1 MDQTLSR
8 VLNNIQAAQ
17 AAFELVGQ
25 SLDDIKLSPEDMYKT
40 VARQIEVETP
50 QVSQATS
57 FFTQMWGQ
65 VEELLSS
72 QELSPKV
79 QFSVMEAVKNHPFFG
94 GKFSEL
100 LGQVEYSP
108 EIGSRLEEVLKSHPL
123 FGNMYNEV
131 VSQFETDPRPS
142 NIMEILKKLHANAA
156 STGQELKEI
165 ETVYEQVMLTEQ
177 EIATLMLKRRAE
189 IGEKLAEY
197 AGGMEALQAGMATYY
212 ENFFTEEERR
222 AKQVESAMR
231 TIELE
236 AKAMGYTLEQV
247 PRTKD
252 EFRNLVESLNLT
264 TESGQRMFAK
274 LMELSGAFALVYESM
289 EALKALAEDVG
300 KVIGEIGEE
309 GAMKIAELLKSLKPG
324 ANGSDAWEELDT
336 WMRSLGIE
344 TPRTS
349 EAMYALLT
357 SGRLTSVQ
365 MLALAE
371 RSDELL
377 AAFAYLEEG
386 LSGWRAN
393 VQTAISDLERS
404 VAAEK
409 EAINATYQARV
420 DALNAEKEAANL
432 AHSERIAA
440 LNDERTA
447 AQEAAQEVG
456 SVLSSITSAL
466 SSFRGTVVDEFSRA
480 AASAM
485 LADWARSRQ
494 LPSSEDLNR
503 VLAAAT
509 SGAPEQFRTAA
520 DYAAYQKSTMA
531 NLIMLERSGQSQ
543 LSAAEQTVQAIDAR
557 IEQAN
562 KQHEQYIGFLDQQIQ
577 QAAEWRD
584 DELGRLDQIVEDA
597 KRAAEIALGTY
608 RATVSVEEA
617 MRAVYAVISGQPGA
631 APPWDGPVEPPGGW
645 DAGPVAQRET
655 TAEVVELRTEVAL
668 LRESLTNL
676 GVSEAASLKSI
687 DDRLLK
693 WELQSQSGE
702 GPVTVVRAS

>member
-1 MDQTLSR
+1 M
-8 VLNNIQAAQ
+8 
-17 AAFELVGQ
+17 
-25 SLDDIKLSPEDMYKT
+25 
-40 VARQIEVETP
+40 AR
-50 QVSQATS
+50 
-57 FFTQMWGQ
+57 
-65 VEELLSS
+65 
-72 QELSPKV
+72 
-79 QFSVMEAVKNHPFFG
+79 
-94 GKFSEL
+94 
-100 LGQVEYSP
+100 
-108 EIGSRLEEVLKSHPL
+108 
-123 FGNMYNEV
+123 
-131 VSQFETDPRPS
+131 
-142 NIMEILKKLHANAA
+142 
-156 STGQELKEI
+156 
-165 ETVYEQVMLTEQ
+165 
-177 EIATLMLKRRAE
+177 
-189 IGEKLAEY
+189 
-197 AGGMEALQAGMATYY
+197 
-212 ENFFTEEERR
+212 
-222 AKQVESAMR
+222 
-231 TIELE
+231 
-236 AKAMGYTLEQV
+236 
-247 PRTKD
+247 
-252 EFRNLVESLNLT
+252 
-264 TESGQRMFAK
+264 
-274 LMELSGAFALVYESM
+274 
-289 EALKALAEDVG
+289 
-300 KVIGEIGEE
+300 
-309 GAMKIAELLKSLKPG
+309 
-324 ANGSDAWEELDT
+324 
-336 WMRSLGIE
+336 
-344 TPRTS
+344 
-349 EAMYALLT
+349 
-357 SGRLTSVQ
+357 
-365 MLALAE
+365 
-371 RSDELL
+371 
-377 AAFAYLEEG
+377 
-386 LSGWRAN
+386 N

-485 LADWARSRQ
+485 LADWARSGQ

-617 MRAVYAVISGQPGA
+617 MRAVYAVISGQPGVV
-631 APPWDGPVEPPGGW
+631 PWDGPVEPPGGW
-645 DAGPVAQRET
+645 DAGPTAEQRET
-655 TAEVVELRTEVAL
+655 TARWSSCEP
-668 LRESLTNL
+668 
-676 GVSEAASLKSI
+676 
-687 DDRLLK
+687 K
-693 WELQSQSGE
+693 WRCC
-702 GPVTVVRAS
+702 VNR